1 MTIFKP
7 RPKVGSHLKWI
18 ALRPSPMMTGT
29 RLEMIFMFSSSVT
42 ARMMRRR
49 SAVPSI
55 WSIARLTVVTLVFR
69 RI

>member
-1 MTIFKP
+1 
-7 RPKVGSHLKWI
+7 
-18 ALRPSPMMTGT
+18 MTGT